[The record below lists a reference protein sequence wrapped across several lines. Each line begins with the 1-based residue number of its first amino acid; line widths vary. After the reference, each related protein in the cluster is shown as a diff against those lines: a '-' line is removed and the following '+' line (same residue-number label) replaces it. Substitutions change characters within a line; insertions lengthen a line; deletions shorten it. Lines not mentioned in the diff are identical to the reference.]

1 MVEGEQHLEVNEQNK
16 IYILGGKGVGKTS
29 FFHLLFEGKLSNVKP
44 SKPGVVVSNFHKGN
58 KVFTIKDLTD
68 DDNFSKTKILID
80 ELEDVLLIFV
90 LFAIDDRS
98 SFKYAKN
105 LIQFIKSNLINNKD
119 LNIILVGNKQDIEEN
134 NPDKVQVKKTDV
146 DHYIRDIENLYYKEI
161 SCKTNFNFSKL
172 KELIENIEINEDN
185 NEEDDDKIPEEER
198 KKKVNDIK
206 AGSCFIY

>member
-29 FFHLLFEGKLSNVKP
+29 FFHLLFEGNLSNVKP

-119 LNIILVGNKQDIEEN
+119 LNINKHDIEEN
-134 NPDKVQVKKTDV
+134 NPDKVQVKKTEV
-146 DHYIRDIENLYYKEI
+146 DRYIRDIENLYYKEI
-161 SCKTNFNFSKL
+161 SCKTNFNFTKL

-185 NEEDDDKIPEEER
+185 NEEDAGKIPGEER